1 MVSSFEVAQ
10 LATQQPAVATDAL
23 PKTAPSD
30 DQVDTFEQ
38 IFRDANARSSTTPT
52 TSSEPVT
59 AAESQ
64 DSRQNTI
71 DTLGLDAKAAPTST
85 TGDTILGGL
94 SKLREIFDVQQAKLA
109 GIGYTDS
116 ASGLIAAQLEV
127 VKYSMLVDVTSKL
140 TGKATQSFDTLMKG
154 Q

>member
-10 LATQQPAVATDAL
+10 AVTQQPVVATDAL
-23 PKTAPSD
+23 APKNTPSD
-30 DQVDTFEQ
+30 DKVETFEQ
-38 IFRDANARSSTTPT
+38 ILRDTNARTPT
-52 TSSEPVT
+52 STEPVT
-59 AAESQ
+59 DAESQ
-64 DSRQNTI
+64 DARQNTI
-71 DTLGLDAKAAPTST
+71 NTLDLDGNATPVTT

-116 ASGLIAAQLEV
+116 ASGLIQAQIEV

>member
-1 MVSSFEVAQ
+1 MVSSIEVAQ
-10 LATQQPAVATDAL
+10 LATPQQPVGAAEAL
-23 PKTAPSD
+23 APNNGPGSD
-30 DQVDTFEQ
+30 RVEAFEQ
-38 IFRDANARSSTTPT
+38 IFRDARAQQSAPNP
-52 TSSEPVT
+52 EPT

-64 DSRQNTI
+64 SARD
-71 DTLGLDAKAAPTST
+71 DALKTLELNGTATPSSS

-94 SKLREIFDVQQAKLA
+94 SKLREIFDVQQSKLA

-116 ASGLIAAQLEV
+116 ASGLIVAQLEV

>member
-1 MVSSFEVAQ
+1 MVSSIEVAQ
-10 LATQQPAVATDAL
+10 LATSQPAVAADGLA
-23 PKTAPSD
+23 PKNIPS
-30 DQVDTFEQ
+30 VEKVEAFEQ
-38 IFRDANARSSTTPT
+38 IFRDASAQPTPT
-52 TSSEPVT
+52 PQPAT
-59 AAESQ
+59 AESQ
-64 DSRQNTI
+64 GAREDALK
-71 DTLGLDAKAAPTST
+71 TLELNGTAAPSSS

-94 SKLREIFDVQQAKLA
+94 SKLREIFDVQQSKLA

-116 ASGLIAAQLEV
+116 ASGLIVAQLEV

>member
-1 MVSSFEVAQ
+1 MVSSIEVAQ
-10 LATQQPAVATDAL
+10 IAAPQPSIAAGAA
-23 PKTAPSD
+23 APSNTPSAES
-30 DQVDTFEQ
+30 VDTFEQ
-38 IFRDANARSSTTPT
+38 IFRDASAQKPAAPTP
-52 TSSEPVT
+52 T

-64 DSRQNTI
+64 GAREDALK
-71 DTLGLDAKAAPTST
+71 TLELNGAAAPSNS
-85 TGDTILGGL
+85 TGDTILNGL
-94 SKLREIFDVQQAKLA
+94 SKLREVFDVQQSKLA

-116 ASGLIAAQLEV
+116 ASGLIVAQLEV

>member
-1 MVSSFEVAQ
+1 MVSSIEVAQ
-10 LATQQPAVATDAL
+10 LATQQPVTATD
-23 PKTAPSD
+23 TQVPSD
-30 DQVDTFEQ
+30 DRVDAFEQ
-38 IFRDANARSSTTPT
+38 IFRDANSRQPT
-52 TSSEPVT
+52 VT
-59 AAESQ
+59 ETAPAPESQ
-64 DSRQNTI
+64 DARQNTI
-71 DTLGLDAKAAPTST
+71 NTLDLNSNAAPAST
-85 TGDTILGGL
+85 TGDTILNGF
-94 SKLREIFDVQQAKLA
+94 SKLREIFDVEQAKLA

>member
-1 MVSSFEVAQ
+1 MVSSIEVAQ
-10 LATQQPAVATDAL
+10 LATQQPVTTTDAA
-23 PKTAPSD
+23 TPSED
-30 DQVDTFEQ
+30 RVETFEK
-38 IFRDANARSSTTPT
+38 IFRDANDRTQT
-52 TSSEPVT
+52 VT
-59 AAESQ
+59 ENAPAAETQ

-71 DTLGLDAKAAPTST
+71 DTLGLDSKAAPSST
-85 TGDTILGGL
+85 TGDTILNGF
-94 SKLREIFDVQQAKLA
+94 SKLREVFDVQQAKLA

-116 ASGLIAAQLEV
+116 ASGLIVAQLEV